1 MATQKQ
7 AYSFDVVLSHRH
19 GMHTSSISRLDSF
32 DLASDARNNKSKPS
46 QLPSDTHEVLTD
58 YVCQWVYL
66 NPGLTFFQIQSLACW
81 MLRTAYRL
89 IDSEDNRPKAPSAPD
104 AMGSKN
110 SQSSLVVPQRP
121 RGLAAMIRF
130 YTVLSPASAQTERF
144 PDCETVWKMLTGL
157 HTHLSQAQ
165 NFFHQRAILQERP
178 AELVKRCFVL
188 PVLEF
193 SLVDWER
200 SLGRRNTSTVAESL
214 KEDVQQQQQ
223 QQQMQPEIQSSR
235 SLVEDLKRA
244 IRRETVERVRS
255 GPSLQRHRTAGG
267 KTSVQHQN
275 DAVQDGTDFWTL
287 PRPQSQLGPIRKP
300 TSPADVVY
308 ERRRVDV
315 AGPIV
320 SAFERAES
328 IVKFKISVSPP
339 TPPPSPSSR
348 RIVPTSPP
356 PTPPSSPATDTTAP
370 ARQDSLQSAKGQV
383 DRSSDLADARPGEI
397 AMSKDHLRSEASGHE
412 KVTREEESASDLQPP
427 RLSLPGYCLCC
438 GIIASSS
445 RH

>member
-7 AYSFDVVLSHRH
+7 SYSFDVVLSHRH

-32 DLASDARNNKSKPS
+32 DLASDARKTKSETS
-46 QLPSDTHEVLTD
+46 QLPSDTHDVFTD

-66 NPGLTFFQIQSLACW
+66 NPGLTFCQIQNLACW
-81 MLRTAYRL
+81 ILRTACRL
-89 IDSEDNRPKAPSAPD
+89 IETEEDLRDAPNAANALNGTGRAELQP
-104 AMGSKN
+104 
-110 SQSSLVVPQRP
+110 SLAAPQRP
-121 RGLAAMIRF
+121 RGFTAMIRF
-130 YTVLSPASAQTERF
+130 YTVLSPPGAQTERF
-144 PDCETVWKMLTGL
+144 PDCETAWKMLAGL
-157 HTHLSQAQ
+157 HAHLSQAQ

-193 SLVDWER
+193 SLLHWER
-200 SLGRRNTSTVAESL
+200 SWSRRNASIVAESL
-214 KEDVQQQQQ
+214 KGDL
-223 QQQMQPEIQSSR
+223 QQQMQTEIQSSR
-235 SLVEDLKRA
+235 SLVDDLKRA

-255 GPSLQRHRTAGG
+255 EPSLQKRRTAGG

-275 DAVQDGTDFWTL
+275 DRVPDGTDFWTL

-348 RIVPTSPP
+348 PIVPTSPP

-370 ARQDSLQSAKGQV
+370 ARQDSLQSAEGQL
-383 DRSSDLADARPGEI
+383 DRSSDLVDAKPGEVP
-397 AMSKDHLRSEASGHE
+397 MSNEHLRSEASGHE
-412 KVTREEESASDLQPP
+412 KVTREEEPASDLQPP
-427 RLSLPGYCLCC
+427 RLSLLGSCLDC

>member
-19 GMHTSSISRLDSF
+19 GMHTHPISRLDSF
-32 DLASDARNNKSKPS
+32 DLASDARKNKFENS

-58 YVCQWVYL
+58 YACQWVYL

-81 MLRTAYRL
+81 ILRTACRL
-89 IDSEDNRPKAPSAPD
+89 VETEVDVRDAPIPQD
-104 AMGSKN
+104 GTRHMEL
-110 SQSSLVVPQRP
+110 QRSLVAPQHP
-121 RGLAAMIRF
+121 RGLTAMIRF

-144 PDCETVWKMLTGL
+144 PDCETAWEMLTGL
-157 HTHLSQAQ
+157 HAHLSQAQ

-200 SLGRRNTSTVAESL
+200 SLGRRNTSIVAESL
-214 KEDVQQQQQ
+214 KEDVQ

-255 GPSLQRHRTAGG
+255 GPSLQKHGTAGG
-267 KTSVQHQN
+267 KPPAQHQN

-339 TPPPSPSSR
+339 TPPPSPSFR
-348 RIVPTSPP
+348 PIVPTSPP

-370 ARQDSLQSAKGQV
+370 ARQDSLQSAEGQV

>member
-7 AYSFDVVLSHRH
+7 AYSFDVILSHRH

-32 DLASDARNNKSKPS
+32 DLASDARKTKSETS
-46 QLPSDTHEVLTD
+46 QLLSDTHDVLTD

-81 MLRTAYRL
+81 ILRTACR
-89 IDSEDNRPKAPSAPD
+89 IIEPEEDVRDAPIAPD
-104 AMGSKN
+104 GTGRAEL
-110 SQSSLVVPQRP
+110 QSWLVAPQRP
-121 RGLAAMIRF
+121 RGLTATIEF
-130 YTVLSPASAQTERF
+130 YAVFSSPSAQTERF
-144 PDCETVWKMLTGL
+144 PDWETAWKMLTGL
-157 HTHLSQAQ
+157 HAHLLQAQ

-188 PVLEF
+188 PVLEL
-193 SLVDWER
+193 SLLDWER
-200 SLGRRNTSTVAESL
+200 SWGRRNADTVAESL
-214 KEDVQQQQQ
+214 KEDLL
-223 QQQMQPEIQSSR
+223 QQQMQTEIQSSR

-255 GPSLQRHRTAGG
+255 GPGLQRHRKAGG
-267 KTSVQHQN
+267 KTSAQHQN

-300 TSPADVVY
+300 TSPADVAY
-308 ERRRVDV
+308 ERRRVDI
-315 AGPIV
+315 AGPII

-348 RIVPTSPP
+348 PIVPTSPP
-356 PTPPSSPATDTTAP
+356 PIPPSSPATDTTAP
-370 ARQDSLQSAKGQV
+370 ARQDSLQSTDGQLGQ
-383 DRSSDLADARPGEI
+383 SSDLADAKPGEI
-397 AMSKDHLRSEASGHE
+397 TMSNEHLRSEASGHE
-412 KVTREEESASDLQPP
+412 KVTREEDPAGDLRPP
-427 RLSLPGYCLCC
+427 RLSVPGYCLCC

-445 RH
+445 RQ